1 MFYRIS
7 VDYFSEGRQ
16 MNNISLQQ
24 IEIFLTV
31 AEQLNLSD
39 AAKDLFINQSA
50 VSRWI
55 QRLETS
61 LGTKLF
67 MRNNRGVELTE
78 HGEFLYT
85 ELKPLFEKLSEIMQN
100 ISKVY
105 TTENNILR
113 IGCMDSPEVV
123 GAVKP
128 VIKKFEKIYPDTIIK
143 IDILSFKDLREALVC
158 SKIDFI
164 VTYSL
169 GFGNYWNVQEKKIK
183 KLNTYIAVP
192 ANSPLADCVELPVEK
207 LNNETLFL
215 LYIAEMK
222 DAENRA
228 LENCRKIGFMPKEI
242 VYMPNYFSLELAIKN
257 GKGFTISGSNV
268 RDRFGSD
275 IKLYH
280 VPKPYHD
287 QYVIAA
293 WQNNRCSQQ
302 IKEFIALIDD
312 LD

>member
-1 MFYRIS
+1 
-7 VDYFSEGRQ
+7 

-31 AEQLNLSD
+31 AEQLNLSE

-61 LGTKLF
+61 LGTTLF
-67 MRNNRGVELTE
+67 VRNNRGVDLTE

-85 ELKPLFEKLSEIMQN
+85 ELKPLYEKLTEITQN

-105 TTENNILR
+105 ITEENILR
-113 IGCMDSPEVV
+113 IGCMDSSEVV
-123 GAVKP
+123 GALKP
-128 VIKKFEKIYPDTIIK
+128 VIRRFEKIYPDTLIK
-143 IDILSFKDLREALVC
+143 IDLLSFKDLREALVC
-158 SKIDFI
+158 GKLDFI
-164 VTYSL
+164 AVYSL
-169 GFGNYWNVQEKKIK
+169 GFGKYWNIQEKNIK
-183 KLNTYIAVP
+183 KLNTYIAVSSK
-192 ANSPLADCVELPVEK
+192 SPLADSIDVPVES
-207 LNNETLFL
+207 LNKETLFL
-215 LYIAEMK
+215 LYAAEMR

-242 VYMPNYFSLELAIKN
+242 VYMPNFFSLELAIKN
-257 GKGFTISGSNV
+257 GKGFAISGANI
-268 RDRFGSD
+268 RERFGSD

-293 WQNNRCSQQ
+293 WQKNRCSAQ
-302 IKEFIALIDD
+302 IKKLTELIDD
-312 LD
+312 IG

>member
-1 MFYRIS
+1 M
-7 VDYFSEGRQ
+7 EGRQ
-16 MNNISLQQ
+16 MKNISLQQ

-50 VSRWI
+50 ISRWV

-61 LGTKLF
+61 LGAKLF
-67 MRNNRGVELTE
+67 VRNNRGVELTE

-85 ELKPLFEKLSEIMQN
+85 ELKPLYEKLSEITQN

-105 TTENNILR
+105 ATEKDILR

-123 GAVKP
+123 GALKP
-128 VIKKFEKIYPDTIIK
+128 VVRKFEKIYPDTLIK
-143 IDILSFKDLREALVC
+143 IDLFSFKDLREALVC

-164 VTYSL
+164 VSYSL
-169 GFGNYWNVQEKKIK
+169 GFGIYWNIREKKIK
-183 KLNTYIAVP
+183 KLDTYIAVP
-192 ANSPLADCVELPVEK
+192 SKSTLADSVDLPVEK
-207 LNNETLFL
+207 LNKETLFL

-257 GKGFTISGSNV
+257 GRGFTICGLNV
-268 RDRFGSD
+268 CNRFGSD

-280 VPKPYHD
+280 IPKPYHD

-293 WQNNRCSQQ
+293 WQSNHCSPQ
-302 IKEFIALIDD
+302 IRAFIELIDD
-312 LD
+312 LE

>member
-1 MFYRIS
+1 
-7 VDYFSEGRQ
+7 

-55 QRLETS
+55 QRLEIS
-61 LGTKLF
+61 LNTKLF
-67 MRNNRGVELTE
+67 VRTNRGVELTE

-85 ELKPLFEKLSEIMQN
+85 ELKPLYEKLTEITQN

-105 TTENNILR
+105 ATEESILR
-113 IGCMDSPEVV
+113 IGCMDSPEVI
-123 GAVKP
+123 GALKP
-128 VIKKFEKIYPDTIIK
+128 VIKQFEKIYPDTLIK
-143 IDILSFKDLREALVC
+143 IDLFCFKDLREALVC
-158 SKIDFI
+158 NKIDFI

-169 GFGNYWNVQEKKIK
+169 GFGTYWNIREKKIK

-192 ANSPLADCVELPVEK
+192 ADSPLADSVEVPVEK
-207 LNNETLFL
+207 LNCETLFL

-257 GKGFTISGSNV
+257 GKGFTISGVNV

-280 VPKPYHD
+280 IPKPYHD

-293 WQNNRCSQQ
+293 WQANRCSPQ
-302 IKEFIALIDD
+302 ITKFIELIDD
-312 LD
+312 VE

>member
-1 MFYRIS
+1 LHLFHHITEAEQ
-7 VDYFSEGRQ
+7 V
-16 MNNISLQQ
+16 NNISLQQ

-61 LGTKLF
+61 LGTRLF
-67 MRNNRGVELTE
+67 SRNNRGVELTE

-85 ELKPLFEKLSEIMQN
+85 ELKPLYEKLSEITLN

-105 TTENNILR
+105 STEENILR

-123 GAVKP
+123 SALKP
-128 VIKKFEKIYPDTIIK
+128 VIKKFEKIYPDMLIK
-143 IDILSFKDLREALVC
+143 LDLLCFKDLREALVC
-158 SKIDFI
+158 NKIDFI
-164 VTYSL
+164 VTYAL

-192 ANSPLADCVELPVEK
+192 ANSSLADSIDVPVEK

-228 LENCRKIGFMPKEI
+228 LENCRKIGFMPREI

-293 WQNNRCSQQ
+293 WQANRCSPQ
-302 IKEFIALIDD
+302 IKEFIELIDAIE
-312 LD
+312 

>member
-1 MFYRIS
+1 
-7 VDYFSEGRQ
+7 

-55 QRLETS
+55 QRLETC
-61 LGTKLF
+61 LGTQLF
-67 MRNNRGVELTE
+67 VRNNRGVELTE

-85 ELKPLFEKLSEIMQN
+85 ELKPLYEKLSEIMQN

-105 TTENNILR
+105 ATKETILR

-123 GAVKP
+123 GALKP
-128 VIKKFEKIYPDTIIK
+128 VIRKFEKIYPDILIK
-143 IDILSFKDLREALVC
+143 IDLLSLKDLREALVC
-158 SKIDFI
+158 GKTDFI
-164 VTYSL
+164 ITYSL
-169 GFGNYWNVQEKKIK
+169 GFGSYWNMQEKKIK
-183 KLNTYIAVP
+183 KLHTYIAVP
-192 ANSPLADCVELPVEK
+192 ANSALADSVDVPVEK

-228 LENCRKIGFMPKEI
+228 LEICRKVGFMPKEI

-268 RDRFGSD
+268 RDRFGAD

-293 WQNNRCSQQ
+293 WQNNRCSPQ
-302 IKEFIALIDD
+302 IKEFIELIDD
-312 LD
+312 IE